1 MKKMILRYNANERTN
16 HWIVSILFV
25 LAGLSGLALFHPA
38 LFWLSNL
45 FGGGTW
51 TRILHPFIGVGMFL
65 MFLWLVI
72 RFWRNNLFIKNDRL
86 WLKNIGKVMKNE
98 EEGVP
103 PIGKYNPG
111 QKLLFWS
118 LIVSMLLLAV
128 TGVVMWRAYFS
139 HFFGIDL
146 IRLASLVHAFAAFV
160 LVTSIIVHIYAA
172 IWIKGSFGAMMSGWV
187 SRAWAKKHHELWY
200 DEVVRKE
207 QQKR

>member
-51 TRILHPFIGVGMFL
+51 TRILHPFIGVGMFV

-118 LIVSMLLLAV
+118 LIVSMLLLAI